1 MLAASR
7 RRKTV
12 KRTSLAAMVAALLAS
27 CSPFGGDQG
36 GISEIESATAQ
47 KGGQPDAVRA
57 ALLPPLRA
65 EMPKV
70 PGAPVEPR
78 FDLVVNSAPARQ
90 VFMSIVSGTRYSMI
104 VNPAVGGTLS
114 LNLKDVTVREALE
127 AIREVY
133 GYEFRVDGTRIYVE
147 SAGLQTRVFQ
157 VNYLIGLRSGRS
169 DVRVSSGAI
178 SGNLQQSGGGAGA
191 PVGAAPGGGAGQTGT
206 SPALGAFGLS
216 SIATASLDA
225 SRVSMVSQS
234 DFWNE
239 VTIALRSLI
248 GAGTGRNVVVSPQS
262 GVIVVRAMPEELRN
276 VEKYLRAMRLSVE
289 RQVMIEAKV
298 VDVTLNNAY
307 QAGINWAAFPN
318 SRRVTAGV
326 FGSNT
331 QLGTTGNLST
341 GNPPTISVDPTGR
354 TWGTGVLGP
363 GVAATAVSAAG
374 AVGAGVFGLA
384 VQTKDFAALLQFLDS
399 QGNVQVLSSP
409 RVAALNNQKA
419 VLKVGIDQFFV
430 TNVTGTPLTNPA
442 GLVTAIQLTPTLNSF
457 FSGVSLDIT
466 PQIDEDGNIL
476 LHIHPLVSNV
486 VQQDLTFNFG
496 GVANAADTT
505 LPLAKSSINE
515 TDTIVRVQDG
525 NIVALGGLMKVDV
538 PNDRSGIPVLQDIPG
553 VGGLFGNTTRT
564 RTKRELVIVLH
575 PTVIKGEK
583 DWEEGIEQANERM
596 QNFGSGARLSPF
608 DRPQWSTSPNVLPP
622 KFCLSSFACSVPASR
637 SLSARHQLVVTSR
650 SSVA

>member
-27 CSPFGGDQG
+27 CSPFRVDQG
-36 GISEIESATAQ
+36 VISEIESATAQ
-47 KGGQPDAVRA
+47 KGSQPDAVRA
-57 ALLPPLRA
+57 ALRPPLRA

-70 PGAPVEPR
+70 PGAPAEPR

-90 VFMSIVSGTRYSMI
+90 VFLSIVSGTRYSMI

-114 LNLKDVTVREALE
+114 LSLKDVTVREALE

-133 GYEFRVDGTRIYVE
+133 GHEFRIDGTRIYVE

-178 SGNLQQSGGGAGA
+178 SGTQPGGAGA
-191 PVGAAPGGGAGQTGT
+191 PVAVTAGTPGQGT
-206 SPALGAFGLS
+206 PALGAFGLS
-216 SIATASLDA
+216 SIATAALDA
-225 SRVSMVSQS
+225 SRVSMVSQN
-234 DFWNE
+234 DLWGE
-239 VTIALRSLI
+239 VTSALRALV
-248 GAGTGRNVVVSPQS
+248 GTAPGRNVVVSPQS

-276 VEKYLRAMRLSVE
+276 VERYLKAMRLSVE

-331 QLGTTGNLST
+331 RLGTTGNLTT
-341 GNPPTISVDPTGR
+341 GNQAITVDPAGRALTTGIL
-354 TWGTGVLGP
+354 GTGLAG
-363 GVAATAVSAAG
+363 TAISAAG

-419 VLKVGIDQFFV
+419 VLKVGTDQFFV
-430 TNVTGTPLTNPA
+430 TNVTGTPLQAVGGVT
-442 GLVTAIQLTPTLNSF
+442 TAIQLTPTLNSF

-466 PQIDEDGNIL
+466 PQINEDGNIL

-486 VQQDLTFNFG
+486 VQQDLIFNFG
-496 GVANAADTT
+496 GGGTDTT

-525 NIVALGGLMKVDV
+525 NIVALGGLMTVDV
-538 PNDRSGIPVLQDIPG
+538 ANDRSGSTVPQDIP
-553 VGGLFGNTTRT
+553 
-564 RTKRELVIVLH
+564 
-575 PTVIKGEK
+575 
-583 DWEEGIEQANERM
+583 
-596 QNFGSGARLSPF
+596 
-608 DRPQWSTSPNVLPP
+608 
-622 KFCLSSFACSVPASR
+622 C
-637 SLSARHQLVVTSR
+637 
-650 SSVA
+650 

>member
-1 MLAASR
+1 M
-7 RRKTV
+7 
-12 KRTSLAAMVAALLAS
+12 KRTSLAVIVAAVLAS
-27 CSPFGGDQG
+27 CSPFHVDQG
-36 GISEIESATAQ
+36 ALSEIESAAAQ
-47 KGGQPDAVRA
+47 KGSQPNAVRE

-78 FDLVVNSAPARQ
+78 FDLVVNAAPARQ

-104 VNPAVGGTLS
+104 VNPGVSGTLS

-133 GYEFRVDGTRIYVE
+133 GYEFRADGTRIYVE

-178 SGNLQQSGGGAGA
+178 SGSQPGGAGA
-191 PVGAAPGGGAGQTGT
+191 PVAVTAGTPGQGT
-206 SPALGAFGLS
+206 PALGAFGLS

-239 VTIALRSLI
+239 ITFALRALI
-248 GAGTGRNVVVSPQS
+248 GTGPGRNLVVSPQS
-262 GVIVVRAMPEELRN
+262 GVIVIRAMPDELRS
-276 VEKYLRAMRLSVE
+276 VEKYLKAMRLSVE

-318 SRRVTAGV
+318 SHRITAGV

-341 GNPPTISVDPTGR
+341 GNAAITVDPAGR
-354 TWGTGVLGP
+354 TLATGVLGT
-363 GVAATAVSAAG
+363 GLAGTAVSAAG

-419 VLKVGIDQFFV
+419 VLKVGTDQFFV
-430 TNVTGTPLTNPA
+430 TNVTGTPVQTA
-442 GLVTAIQLTPTLNSF
+442 GGVTTAIQLTPTLNSF

-466 PQIDEDGNIL
+466 PQIDEDGNIF

-505 LPLAKSSINE
+505 LPLARSSINE

-538 PNDRSGIPVLQDIPG
+538 ANDRSGIPLLQDIPG

-564 RTKRELVIVLH
+564 RTKRELVILLK
-575 PTVIKGEK
+575 PTIIKSER
-583 DWEEGIEQANERM
+583 DWEEGIQQTRDRI
-596 QNFGSGARLSPF
+596 QNLGSEGRLSPF
-608 DRPQWSTSPNVLPP
+608 ERP
-622 KFCLSSFACSVPASR
+622 
-637 SLSARHQLVVTSR
+637 
-650 SSVA
+650 

>member
-1 MLAASR
+1 M
-7 RRKTV
+7 
-12 KRTSLAAMVAALLAS
+12 KRTSLAAIAAALLGS
-27 CSPFGGDQG
+27 CAPFHVDQSV
-36 GISEIESATAQ
+36 ISEIESATTQ
-47 KGGQPDAVRA
+47 KGSQPNAVRE

-70 PGAPVEPR
+70 PGALVEPR
-78 FDLVVNSAPARQ
+78 FDLVVNTAPAQQ

-127 AIREVY
+127 AVREVY
-133 GYEFRVDGTRIYVE
+133 GYEFRIDGTRIYVE

-178 SGNLQQSGGGAGA
+178 SVAQGGGGAGA
-191 PVGAAPGGGAGQTGT
+191 LAGAAAPGTPGQPT

-239 VTIALRSLI
+239 ITFALRSLV
-248 GAGTGRNVVVSPQS
+248 GTGPGRNLVVSPQS
-262 GVIVVRAMPEELRN
+262 GVIVVRAMPDELRS
-276 VEKYLRAMRLSVE
+276 VEKYLKAMRLSVE

-318 SRRVTAGV
+318 NRRVTAGV

-341 GNPPTISVDPTGR
+341 GNQAITVDPAGRALTTGIL
-354 TWGTGVLGP
+354 GTGLAG
-363 GVAATAVSAAG
+363 TAVSATG

-419 VLKVGIDQFFV
+419 VLKVGTDQFFV

-496 GVANAADTT
+496 GGGTDTI

-538 PNDRSGIPVLQDIPG
+538 ANDRSGIPVLQDIPG

-564 RTKRELVIVLH
+564 RVKRELIILLK
-575 PTVIKGEK
+575 PTVIKGG
-583 DWEEGIEQANERM
+583 DWDDSIEQARDRM
-596 QNFGSGARLSPF
+596 QNLGSGARLSPF
-608 DRPQWSTSPNVLPP
+608 ERP
-622 KFCLSSFACSVPASR
+622 
-637 SLSARHQLVVTSR
+637 
-650 SSVA
+650 

>member
-1 MLAASR
+1 
-7 RRKTV
+7 V
-12 KRTSLAAMVAALLAS
+12 KRTSLAVIVAAVLAS
-27 CSPFGGDQG
+27 CSPFRVDQG
-36 GISEIESATAQ
+36 VLSEIESATSQ
-47 KGGQPDAVRA
+47 KASQPDAVRA

-78 FDLVVNSAPARQ
+78 FDLVVNAAPARQ

-104 VNPAVGGTLS
+104 VNPAVSGTLS

-127 AIREVY
+127 AVREVY
-133 GYEFRVDGTRIYVE
+133 GYEFRIDGTRIYVE

-178 SGNLQQSGGGAGA
+178 SATQQGGAGA
-191 PVGAAPGGGAGQTGT
+191 PVAAVPGT
-206 SPALGAFGLS
+206 PALGAFGLS

-234 DFWNE
+234 DLWSE
-239 VTIALRSLI
+239 LTIALRALI
-248 GAGTGRNVVVSPQS
+248 GTEPGRNLVVSPQS
-262 GVIVVRAMPEELRN
+262 GVIVVRAMPDEMRS
-276 VEKYLRAMRLSVE
+276 VEKYLKAMRVSVE

-307 QAGINWAAFPN
+307 QAGINWAAFP
-318 SRRVTAGV
+318 SSRVTAGV

-331 QLGTTGNLST
+331 TLGTTGNLST
-341 GNPPTISVDPTGR
+341 GQGPAINVNPTGR
-354 TWGTGVLGP
+354 TLTTTILGTGLAG
-363 GVAATAVSAAG
+363 TAVSAAG

-384 VQTKDFAALLQFLDS
+384 VQTNNFAALLQFLES

-419 VLKVGIDQFFV
+419 VLKVGTDQFFV
-430 TNVTGTPLTNPA
+430 TNVTGTPVQSA
-442 GLVTAIQLTPTLNSF
+442 GGITTAIQLTPTLNSF

-466 PQIDEDGNIL
+466 PQINEDGNIL

-496 GVANAADTT
+496 GTGTADTI

-538 PNDRSGIPVLQDIPG
+538 ANDRSGIPVLQDIPG

-564 RTKRELVIVLH
+564 RTKRELVILLK
-575 PTVIKGEK
+575 PTVIKGG
-583 DWEEGIEQANERM
+583 DWDDSIEQTHDRM

-608 DRPQWSTSPNVLPP
+608 ERP
-622 KFCLSSFACSVPASR
+622 
-637 SLSARHQLVVTSR
+637 
-650 SSVA
+650 

>member
-1 MLAASR
+1 M
-7 RRKTV
+7 
-12 KRTSLAAMVAALLAS
+12 KRTSLAAIAAALLGS
-27 CSPFGGDQG
+27 CAPFHVDQSV
-36 GISEIESATAQ
+36 ISEIESATAQ
-47 KGGQPDAVRA
+47 KGSQPNAVRE

-78 FDLVVNSAPARQ
+78 FDLVVNTAPAQQ

-104 VNPAVGGTLS
+104 VNPAVSGTLS

-133 GYEFRVDGTRIYVE
+133 GYEFRIDGTRIYVE

-178 SGNLQQSGGGAGA
+178 SGPAQGGGGAA
-191 PVGAAPGGGAGQTGT
+191 IPAGAAASATPGQAT

-239 VTIALRSLI
+239 ITFALRALI
-248 GAGTGRNVVVSPQS
+248 GTGPGRNLVVSPQS
-262 GVIVVRAMPEELRN
+262 GVIVIRAMPDELRS
-276 VEKYLRAMRLSVE
+276 VDKYLKAMRLSVE

-318 SRRVTAGV
+318 SHRITAGV

-341 GNPPTISVDPTGR
+341 GNQAITVDPAGR
-354 TWGTGVLGP
+354 TLATGVLGT
-363 GVAATAVSAAG
+363 GLAGTAVSAAG

-419 VLKVGIDQFFV
+419 VLKVGTDQFFV
-430 TNVTGTPLTNPA
+430 TNVTGTPVQTA
-442 GLVTAIQLTPTLNSF
+442 GGVTTAIQLTPTLNSF

-466 PQIDEDGNIL
+466 PQIDEDGNIF

-505 LPLAKSSINE
+505 LPLARSSINE

-538 PNDRSGIPVLQDIPG
+538 ANDRSGIPLLQDIPG

-564 RTKRELVIVLH
+564 RTKRELVILLK
-575 PTVIKGEK
+575 PTIIKSER
-583 DWEEGIEQANERM
+583 DWEEGIQQTRDRI
-596 QNFGSGARLSPF
+596 QNLGSEGRISPF
-608 DRPQWSTSPNVLPP
+608 ERP
-622 KFCLSSFACSVPASR
+622 
-637 SLSARHQLVVTSR
+637 
-650 SSVA
+650 

>member
-1 MLAASR
+1 
-7 RRKTV
+7 V
-12 KRTSLAAMVAALLAS
+12 
-27 CSPFGGDQG
+27 DQG
-36 GISEIESATAQ
+36 ALSEIESAAAQ
-47 KGGQPDAVRA
+47 KRSQPNAVRE

-78 FDLVVNSAPARQ
+78 FDLVVNTAPARQ

-104 VNPAVGGTLS
+104 VNPAVSGTGTIS

-178 SGNLQQSGGGAGA
+178 SGPPQGGT
-191 PVGAAPGGGAGQTGT
+191 GAAAPAVAAVPGTPGQAI

-216 SIATASLDA
+216 TIATAALDA

-234 DFWNE
+234 DLWSE
-239 VTIALRSLI
+239 VNVALRALI
-248 GAGTGRNVVVSPQS
+248 GTGPGRNVVVSPQS
-262 GVIVVRAMPEELRN
+262 GVIVVRAMPDELRN
-276 VEKYLRAMRLSVE
+276 VDKYLKAMRISIE

-341 GNPPTISVDPTGR
+341 GNQALTVDPSGR
-354 TWGTGVLGP
+354 TLATGLLGTGLAG
-363 GVAATAVSAAG
+363 TAVTAAG

-384 VQTKDFAALLQFLDS
+384 VQTKDFAALIQFLES

-419 VLKVGIDQFFV
+419 VLKVGTDQFFV
-430 TNVTGTPLTNPA
+430 TNVTGTPVQTV
-442 GLVTAIQLTPTLNSF
+442 GGVTTAIQLTPTLNSF

-466 PQIDEDGNIL
+466 PQINEDGNIL

-525 NIVALGGLMKVDV
+525 NIVALGGLMKLDV
-538 PNDRSGIPVLQDIPG
+538 ANDRSGIPVLQDIPG

-564 RTKRELVIVLH
+564 RTKRELVILLK
-575 PTVIKGEK
+575 PTVIKSEM
-583 DWEEGIEQANERM
+583 DWEEGIQQTRDRM

-608 DRPQWSTSPNVLPP
+608 ERP
-622 KFCLSSFACSVPASR
+622 
-637 SLSARHQLVVTSR
+637 
-650 SSVA
+650 

>member
-1 MLAASR
+1 M
-7 RRKTV
+7 
-12 KRTSLAAMVAALLAS
+12 KRTSLAAIAAALLGA
-27 CSPFGGDQG
+27 CSPFHVDQG
-36 GISEIESATAQ
+36 LVSEVENAATQ
-47 KGGQPDAVRA
+47 TGSQPNAVRE

-65 EMPKV
+65 EMPKG
-70 PGAPVEPR
+70 PGTPVEPR
-78 FDLVVNSAPARQ
+78 FDLVVNAAPARQ

-104 VNPAVGGTLS
+104 VNPAVSGTLS
-114 LNLKDVTVREALE
+114 LNLKDVTVKEALE

-133 GYEFRVDGTRIYVE
+133 GYEFRADGTRIYVE

-178 SGNLQQSGGGAGA
+178 SGAQQGGGGAPA
-191 PVGAAPGGGAGQTGT
+191 VAVTAPGTPGATG
-206 SPALGAFGLS
+206 PALGAFGLS
-216 SIATASLDA
+216 SIATSSLDA

-234 DFWNE
+234 DLWNE
-239 VTIALRSLI
+239 ITNALRALI
-248 GAGTGRNVVVSPQS
+248 GTAPGRNVVVSPQS
-262 GVIVVRAMPEELRN
+262 GVVVVRAMPEELRN
-276 VEKYLRAMRLSVE
+276 VDKYLKAMRLSVE

-318 SRRVTAGV
+318 SHRVTAGV

-331 QLGTTGNLST
+331 QLGTTGNLSV
-341 GNPPTISVDPTGR
+341 GNGAITVDPAGR
-354 TWGTGVLGP
+354 TLATGVLGT
-363 GVAATAVSAAG
+363 GLAGTAVSAAG
-374 AVGAGVFGLA
+374 ALGAGVFGLA
-384 VQTKDFAALLQFLDS
+384 VQTKDFAALIQFLES

-419 VLKVGIDQFFV
+419 VLKVGTDQFFV
-430 TNVTGTPLTNPA
+430 TNVTGTPVQTS
-442 GLVTAIQLTPTLNSF
+442 GGVTTAIQLIPTLNSF

-466 PQIDEDGNIL
+466 PQIDEDGNIF

-496 GVANAADTT
+496 GVQNAADTT

-515 TDTIVRVQDG
+515 TDTVVRVQDG
-525 NIVALGGLMKVDV
+525 NIVALGGLMKLDV
-538 PNDRSGIPVLQDIPG
+538 ANDRSGIPVLQDIPG

-564 RTKRELVIVLH
+564 RTKRELVILLK
-575 PTVIKGEK
+575 PTVIKGER
-583 DWEEGIEQANERM
+583 DWEEGNQQARDRM

-608 DRPQWSTSPNVLPP
+608 ERP
-622 KFCLSSFACSVPASR
+622 
-637 SLSARHQLVVTSR
+637 
-650 SSVA
+650 

>member
-1 MLAASR
+1 M
-7 RRKTV
+7 
-12 KRTSLAAMVAALLAS
+12 KRTSLAAMLAALLAS
-27 CSPFGGDQG
+27 CSPFHVDQSV
-36 GISEIESATAQ
+36 ISEIESATAQ
-47 KGGQPDAVRA
+47 KGSQPDAVRA

-65 EMPKV
+65 EIPKV

-178 SGNLQQSGGGAGA
+178 SGSQPGGAGA
-191 PVGAAPGGGAGQTGT
+191 PVAVTAGTPGQGT
-206 SPALGAFGLS
+206 PALGAFGLS

-225 SRVSMVSQS
+225 SRVSMVSQN
-234 DFWNE
+234 DLWGE
-239 VTIALRSLI
+239 VTSALRALV
-248 GAGTGRNVVVSPQS
+248 GTAPGRNVVVSPQS
-262 GVIVVRAMPEELRN
+262 GVIVVRAMPDELRN
-276 VEKYLRAMRLSVE
+276 VERYLKAMRLSVE

-318 SRRVTAGV
+318 SHRVVAGV

-331 QLGTTGNLST
+331 TLGTTGNLST
-341 GNPPTISVDPTGR
+341 GNPSTINVNPTGS
-354 TWGTGVLGP
+354 TLGTGVLGS
-363 GVAATAVSAAG
+363 GLAGTVVSVAG

-384 VQTKDFAALLQFLDS
+384 VQTNNFAALLQFLES

-419 VLKVGIDQFFV
+419 VLKVGTDQFFV
-430 TNVTGTPLTNPA
+430 TNVTGTPVQSTTGGP
-442 GLVTAIQLTPTLNSF
+442 TSIQLTPTLNSF

-466 PQIDEDGNIL
+466 PQINEDGNIL

-496 GVANAADTT
+496 GTGSADTI

-538 PNDRSGIPVLQDIPG
+538 ANDRSGIPVLQDIPG

-564 RTKRELVIVLH
+564 RIKRELVILLK

-583 DWEEGIEQANERM
+583 DWEESLEQTHDRM

-608 DRPQWSTSPNVLPP
+608 ERP
-622 KFCLSSFACSVPASR
+622 
-637 SLSARHQLVVTSR
+637 
-650 SSVA
+650 

>member
-1 MLAASR
+1 M
-7 RRKTV
+7 
-12 KRTSLAAMVAALLAS
+12 KRTSFVLMAAAALAS
-27 CSPFGGDQG
+27 CSPFHVDQG
-36 GISEIESATAQ
+36 VISEIESATAQ
-47 KGGQPDAVRA
+47 KGSQPSAVRE

-65 EMPKV
+65 EIPKV

-178 SGNLQQSGGGAGA
+178 SGTQQGGAGA
-191 PVGAAPGGGAGQTGT
+191 TVAAAPGTPGQST
-206 SPALGAFGLS
+206 SPALGALGLS
-216 SIATASLDA
+216 SIATSALDA

-234 DFWNE
+234 DLWSE
-239 VTIALRSLI
+239 VTNALRALV
-248 GAGTGRNVVVSPQS
+248 GTAPGRNVVVSPQS
-262 GVIVVRAMPEELRN
+262 GVIVVRAMPDELRN
-276 VEKYLRAMRLSVE
+276 VERYLKAMRLSVE

-307 QAGINWAAFPN
+307 QAGINWAAFPG

-331 QLGTTGNLST
+331 QLGTAGNLVT
-341 GNPPTISVDPTGR
+341 GNPPVITVNPIGGTV
-354 TWGTGVLGP
+354 GTGVLGS
-363 GVAATAVSAAG
+363 GLAGTAVSAAG

-384 VQTKDFAALLQFLDS
+384 IQTNNFAALLQFLES
-399 QGNVQVLSSP
+399 QGNIQVLSSP

-419 VLKVGIDQFFV
+419 VLKVGTDQFFV
-430 TNVTGTPLTNPA
+430 TNVTGTPVQSTP
-442 GLVTAIQLTPTLNSF
+442 GGPTSIQLTPTLNSF

-486 VQQDLTFNFG
+486 VQQDLIFNFG
-496 GVANAADTT
+496 GGGSDTT

-538 PNDRSGIPVLQDIPG
+538 ANDRSGIPVLQDIPG

-564 RTKRELVIVLH
+564 RTKRELVILLK
-575 PTVIKGEK
+575 PTVIKGG
-583 DWEEGIEQANERM
+583 DWDDSIDQANERL

-608 DRPQWSTSPNVLPP
+608 ERP
-622 KFCLSSFACSVPASR
+622 
-637 SLSARHQLVVTSR
+637 
-650 SSVA
+650 

>member
-1 MLAASR
+1 
-7 RRKTV
+7 V
-12 KRTSLAAMVAALLAS
+12 
-27 CSPFGGDQG
+27 DQG
-36 GISEIESATAQ
+36 VLSEIESAAAQ
-47 KGGQPDAVRA
+47 KGSQPDAVRA

-78 FDLVVNSAPARQ
+78 FDLVVNAAPARQ

-104 VNPAVGGTLS
+104 VNPAVSGIGTLS

-133 GYEFRVDGTRIYVE
+133 GYEFRIDGTRIYVE

-178 SGNLQQSGGGAGA
+178 SGTPQVGGGAVA
-191 PVGAAPGGGAGQTGT
+191 PAAAAPGTPGQAT

-239 VTIALRSLI
+239 VTSALRSLI

-262 GVIVVRAMPEELRN
+262 GVIVVRAMPDELRN
-276 VEKYLRAMRLSVE
+276 VEKYLKAMRLSVE

-331 QLGTTGNLST
+331 QLGTTGNLSV
-341 GNPPTISVDPTGR
+341 GNQAITVDPTGR
-354 TWGTGVLGP
+354 TLATGILGTGLAG
-363 GVAATAVSAAG
+363 TAVSAAG

-419 VLKVGIDQFFV
+419 VLKVGTDQFFV
-430 TNVTGTPLTNPA
+430 TNVTGTP
-442 GLVTAIQLTPTLNSF
+442 VTGNTGQVIAIQLTPTLNSF

-505 LPLAKSSINE
+505 LPLARSSINE

-538 PNDRSGIPVLQDIPG
+538 ANDRSGIPVLQDIPG

-564 RTKRELVIVLH
+564 RTKRELVILLK

-583 DWEEGIEQANERM
+583 DWEESIEQTHDRM

-608 DRPQWSTSPNVLPP
+608 ERP
-622 KFCLSSFACSVPASR
+622 
-637 SLSARHQLVVTSR
+637 
-650 SSVA
+650 

>member
-1 MLAASR
+1 
-7 RRKTV
+7 
-12 KRTSLAAMVAALLAS
+12 VAALLAS
-27 CSPFGGDQG
+27 CSPFRVDQG
-36 GISEIESATAQ
+36 VLSEIESAAAQ
-47 KGGQPDAVRA
+47 KGSQPDAVRA

-78 FDLVVNSAPARQ
+78 FDLVVNAAPARQ

-104 VNPAVGGTLS
+104 VNPAVSGIGTLS

-133 GYEFRVDGTRIYVE
+133 GYEFRIDGTRIYVE

-178 SGNLQQSGGGAGA
+178 SGTPQVGGGAVA
-191 PVGAAPGGGAGQTGT
+191 PAAAAPGTPGQAT

-239 VTIALRSLI
+239 VTSALRSLI

-262 GVIVVRAMPEELRN
+262 GVIVVRAMPDELRN
-276 VEKYLRAMRLSVE
+276 VEKYLKAMRLSVE

-331 QLGTTGNLST
+331 QLGTTGNLSV
-341 GNPPTISVDPTGR
+341 GNQAITVDPTGR
-354 TWGTGVLGP
+354 TLATGILGTGLAG
-363 GVAATAVSAAG
+363 TAVSAAG

-419 VLKVGIDQFFV
+419 VLKVGTDQFFV
-430 TNVTGTPLTNPA
+430 TNVTGTP
-442 GLVTAIQLTPTLNSF
+442 VTGNTGQVIAIQLTPTLNSF

-505 LPLAKSSINE
+505 LPLARSSINE

-538 PNDRSGIPVLQDIPG
+538 ANDRSGIPVLQDIPG

-564 RTKRELVIVLH
+564 RTKRELVILLK

-583 DWEEGIEQANERM
+583 DWEESIEQTHDRM

-608 DRPQWSTSPNVLPP
+608 ERP
-622 KFCLSSFACSVPASR
+622 
-637 SLSARHQLVVTSR
+637 
-650 SSVA
+650 

>member
-1 MLAASR
+1 MPPASR
-7 RRKTV
+7 RRRTV
-12 KRTSLAAMVAALLAS
+12 KRTSLVAIVAALLGS
-27 CSPFGGDQG
+27 CAFRVDQSVL
-36 GISEIESATAQ
+36 SEIESATAQ
-47 KGGQPDAVRA
+47 KAGQPDAVRE

-90 VFMSIVSGTRYSMI
+90 VFISIVSGTRYSMI
-104 VNPAVGGTLS
+104 VNPAVSGTLS

-133 GYEFRVDGTRIYVE
+133 GYEFRIDGARIYVE

-178 SGNLQQSGGGAGA
+178 SGPTQGGAAAAA
-191 PVGAAPGGGAGQTGT
+191 PAVAAPGTPGQGT

-234 DFWNE
+234 DLWSE
-239 VTIALRSLI
+239 VTIALRTLI
-248 GAGTGRNVVVSPQS
+248 GTGPGRNLVVSPQS
-262 GVIVVRAMPEELRN
+262 GVIVVRAMPEELRS
-276 VEKYLRAMRLSVE
+276 VEKYLKAMRLSVE

-318 SRRVTAGV
+318 SHNVMAGV

-331 QLGTTGNLST
+331 QLGTTGNLLT
-341 GNPPTISVDPTGR
+341 GNPPTINVNPTGR
-354 TWGTGVLGP
+354 TLGTGVLGS
-363 GVAATAVSAAG
+363 GLAGTAISAAG

-384 VQTKDFAALLQFLDS
+384 VQTKDFAALIQFLES

-419 VLKVGIDQFFV
+419 VLKVGTDQFFV
-430 TNVTGTPLTNPA
+430 TNVTGTPVQSV
-442 GLVTAIQLTPTLNSF
+442 GGVTTTIQLTPTLNSF

-496 GVANAADTT
+496 GGGTDTT

-538 PNDRSGIPVLQDIPG
+538 ANDRSGIPLLQDLPG

-564 RTKRELVIVLH
+564 RTKRELIILLK
-575 PTVIKGEK
+575 PTVIK
-583 DWEEGIEQANERM
+583 
-596 QNFGSGARLSPF
+596 
-608 DRPQWSTSPNVLPP
+608 
-622 KFCLSSFACSVPASR
+622 
-637 SLSARHQLVVTSR
+637 
-650 SSVA
+650 

>member
-1 MLAASR
+1 
-7 RRKTV
+7 V
-12 KRTSLAAMVAALLAS
+12 KRTSLAAIAAALLAS
-27 CSPFGGDQG
+27 CAFRVDQG
-36 GISEIESATAQ
+36 VLSEIESATAAQ
-47 KGGQPDAVRA
+47 KTGQPDAVRE

-65 EMPKV
+65 EMPKI

-104 VNPAVGGTLS
+104 VNPAVSGTLS

-133 GYEFRVDGTRIYVE
+133 GYEFRIDGARIYVE

-157 VNYLIGLRSGRS
+157 VNYLTGLRSGRS

-178 SGNLQQSGGGAGA
+178 SGAAQGGGGVAA
-191 PVGAAPGGGAGQTGT
+191 PAVAAPGTPGQAT

-234 DFWNE
+234 DLWSE
-239 VTIALRSLI
+239 LTIALRTLI
-248 GAGTGRNVVVSPQS
+248 GTGPGRNLVVSPQS
-262 GVIVVRAMPEELRN
+262 GVIVVRAMPDEMRS
-276 VEKYLRAMRLSVE
+276 VEKYLKAMRVSVE

-307 QAGINWAAFPN
+307 QAGINWAAF
-318 SRRVTAGV
+318 SSSHLVSGGV
-326 FGSNT
+326 LGSNAT
-331 QLGTTGNLST
+331 LGTTGILSA
-341 GNPPTISVDPTGR
+341 GNVVVNPTGR
-354 TWGTGVLGP
+354 VINTTNLGS
-363 GVAATAVSAAG
+363 GLAGTAVSAAG
-374 AVGAGVFGLA
+374 AAGAGVFGLA
-384 VQTKDFAALLQFLDS
+384 VQTKNFAALLQFLES

-419 VLKVGIDQFFV
+419 VLKVGTDQFFV
-430 TNVTGTPLTNPA
+430 TNVTGTPVQTV
-442 GLVTAIQLTPTLNSF
+442 GGVTTAIQLTPTLNSF

-496 GVANAADTT
+496 GGPGVTDTT

-525 NIVALGGLMKVDV
+525 NIVALGGLMKLDV
-538 PNDRSGIPVLQDIPG
+538 ANDRSGIPLLQDIPG

-564 RTKRELVIVLH
+564 RTKRELVILLK
-575 PTVIKGEK
+575 PTVIKGER
-583 DWEEGIEQANERM
+583 DWEESIEQTRDRM
-596 QNFGSGARLSPF
+596 QDFGSGARLNPF
-608 DRPQWSTSPNVLPP
+608 ERP
-622 KFCLSSFACSVPASR
+622 
-637 SLSARHQLVVTSR
+637 
-650 SSVA
+650 

>member
-1 MLAASR
+1 M
-7 RRKTV
+7 
-12 KRTSLAAMVAALLAS
+12 KRTSLVAILAALLAS
-27 CSPFGGDQG
+27 CSPFHVDQSV
-36 GISEIESATAQ
+36 ISEIESATAQ
-47 KGGQPDAVRA
+47 KGSQPDSVRA

-65 EMPKV
+65 EIPKV

-178 SGNLQQSGGGAGA
+178 SGSQPGGAGA
-191 PVGAAPGGGAGQTGT
+191 PVGVTAGTPGQGT
-206 SPALGAFGLS
+206 LGAFGLS
-216 SIATASLDA
+216 SIATAALDA
-225 SRVSMVSQS
+225 SRVSMVSQNDLWGEITS
-234 DFWNE
+234 
-239 VTIALRSLI
+239 ALRALV
-248 GAGTGRNVVVSPQS
+248 GAAPGRNVVVSPQS

-276 VEKYLRAMRLSVE
+276 VERYLKAMRLSVE

-318 SRRVTAGV
+318 SHNVMAGV

-331 QLGTTGNLST
+331 QLGTTGPLFT
-341 GNPPTISVDPTGR
+341 GNQAITVNPVGR
-354 TWGTGVLGP
+354 TLNTTTLGTGLAG
-363 GVAATAVSAAG
+363 TAVSAAG

-384 VQTKDFAALLQFLDS
+384 IQTNNFAALLQFLES

-419 VLKVGIDQFFV
+419 VLKVGTDQFFV
-430 TNVTGTPLTNPA
+430 TNVTGTPVQSTTGGP
-442 GLVTAIQLTPTLNSF
+442 TSIQLTPTLNSF

-466 PQIDEDGNIL
+466 PQINEDGNIL

-486 VQQDLTFNFG
+486 VQQDLIFNFG
-496 GVANAADTT
+496 GGGTDTT
-505 LPLAKSSINE
+505 LPLAKSSVNE
-515 TDTIVRVQDG
+515 TDTVVRVQDG

-538 PNDRSGIPVLQDIPG
+538 ANDRSGIPVLQDIPG

-564 RTKRELVIVLH
+564 RIKRELVILLK
-575 PTVIKGEK
+575 PTVIKGG
-583 DWEEGIEQANERM
+583 DWDDSIEQTRDRL
-596 QNFGSGARLSPF
+596 QDFGSGARLSPF
-608 DRPQWSTSPNVLPP
+608 ERP
-622 KFCLSSFACSVPASR
+622 
-637 SLSARHQLVVTSR
+637 
-650 SSVA
+650 

>member
-1 MLAASR
+1 
-7 RRKTV
+7 
-12 KRTSLAAMVAALLAS
+12 VAALLGS
-27 CSPFGGDQG
+27 CAFRVDQG
-36 GISEIESATAQ
+36 VLSEIESATTQ
-47 KGGQPDAVRA
+47 KAGQPEAVRE

-104 VNPAVGGTLS
+104 VNPAVSGTLS

-127 AIREVY
+127 AVREVY
-133 GYEFRVDGTRIYVE
+133 GYEFRIDGARIYVE

-178 SGNLQQSGGGAGA
+178 SGPAQAGAGA
-191 PVGAAPGGGAGQTGT
+191 AAPAVAAAPGTLGQATL
-206 SPALGAFGLS
+206 PALGAFGLS

-234 DFWNE
+234 DLWGE
-239 VTIALRSLI
+239 VTIALRALI
-248 GAGTGRNVVVSPQS
+248 GTGPGRNLVVSPQS
-262 GVIVVRAMPEELRN
+262 GVIVVRAMPDELRSI
-276 VEKYLRAMRLSVE
+276 EKYLKAMRLSVE

-318 SRRVTAGV
+318 SHRVTAGV

-341 GNPPTISVDPTGR
+341 GNQAITVDPTGR
-354 TWGTGVLGP
+354 TLATGILGTGLAG
-363 GVAATAVSAAG
+363 TAVAAAG

-384 VQTKDFAALLQFLDS
+384 VQTKDFAALIQFLES

-419 VLKVGIDQFFV
+419 VLKVGTDQFFV
-430 TNVTGTPLTNPA
+430 TNVTGTPVQTS
-442 GLVTAIQLTPTLNSF
+442 GGVTTAIQLVPTLNSF

-466 PQIDEDGNIL
+466 PQIDEDGNIF

-496 GVANAADTT
+496 GVVGATDTT

-515 TDTIVRVQDG
+515 TDTVVRVQDG
-525 NIVALGGLMKVDV
+525 NIVALGGLMKLDV
-538 PNDRSGIPVLQDIPG
+538 ANDRSGIPVLQDIPG

-564 RTKRELVIVLH
+564 RIKRELVILLK

-583 DWEEGIEQANERM
+583 DWDESIEQTRDRM
-596 QNFGSGARLSPF
+596 QNFGSGAWLSPF
-608 DRPQWSTSPNVLPP
+608 ERP
-622 KFCLSSFACSVPASR
+622 
-637 SLSARHQLVVTSR
+637 
-650 SSVA
+650 

>member
-1 MLAASR
+1 
-7 RRKTV
+7 
-12 KRTSLAAMVAALLAS
+12 VAALLGS
-27 CSPFGGDQG
+27 CAFRVDQG
-36 GISEIESATAQ
+36 VLSEIESATTQ
-47 KGGQPDAVRA
+47 KAGQPEAVRE

-104 VNPAVGGTLS
+104 VNPAVSGTLS

-127 AIREVY
+127 AVREVY
-133 GYEFRVDGTRIYVE
+133 GYEFRIDGARIYVE

-178 SGNLQQSGGGAGA
+178 SGPAQAGAGA
-191 PVGAAPGGGAGQTGT
+191 AAPAVAAAPGTLGQATL
-206 SPALGAFGLS
+206 PALGAFGLS

-234 DFWNE
+234 DLWGE
-239 VTIALRSLI
+239 VTIALRALI
-248 GAGTGRNVVVSPQS
+248 GTGPGRNLVVSPQS
-262 GVIVVRAMPEELRN
+262 GVIVVRAMPDELRSI
-276 VEKYLRAMRLSVE
+276 EKYLKAMRLSVE

-318 SRRVTAGV
+318 SHRVTAGV

-331 QLGTTGNLST
+331 RLGTTGNLST
-341 GNPPTISVDPTGR
+341 GNQAITVDPTGR
-354 TWGTGVLGP
+354 TLATGILGTGLAG
-363 GVAATAVSAAG
+363 TAVAAAG

-384 VQTKDFAALLQFLDS
+384 VQTKDFAALIQFLES

-419 VLKVGIDQFFV
+419 VLKVGTDQFFV
-430 TNVTGTPLTNPA
+430 TNVTGTPVQTS
-442 GLVTAIQLTPTLNSF
+442 GGVTTAIQLVPTLNSF

-466 PQIDEDGNIL
+466 PQIDEDGNIF

-496 GVANAADTT
+496 GVVGATDTT

-515 TDTIVRVQDG
+515 TDTVVRVQDG
-525 NIVALGGLMKVDV
+525 NIVALGGLMKLDV
-538 PNDRSGIPVLQDIPG
+538 ANDRSGIPVLQDIPG

-564 RTKRELVIVLH
+564 RIKRELVILLK

-583 DWEEGIEQANERM
+583 DWDESIEQTRDRM
-596 QNFGSGARLSPF
+596 QNFGSGAWLSPF
-608 DRPQWSTSPNVLPP
+608 ERP
-622 KFCLSSFACSVPASR
+622 
-637 SLSARHQLVVTSR
+637 
-650 SSVA
+650 

>member
-1 MLAASR
+1 M
-7 RRKTV
+7 
-12 KRTSLAAMVAALLAS
+12 KRTSLAAIAAALLGS
-27 CSPFGGDQG
+27 CAPFHVDQSV
-36 GISEIESATAQ
+36 ISEIESATAQ
-47 KGGQPDAVRA
+47 KGSQPNAVRE

-78 FDLVVNSAPARQ
+78 FDLVVNTAPARQ
-90 VFMSIVSGTRYSMI
+90 VFLSIVSGTRYSMI
-104 VNPAVGGTLS
+104 VNPAVSGTLS

-133 GYEFRVDGTRIYVE
+133 GYEFRIDGTRIYVE

-178 SGNLQQSGGGAGA
+178 SGPAQGGGGAA
-191 PVGAAPGGGAGQTGT
+191 IPAGAAAPATPGQAT

-239 VTIALRSLI
+239 ITFALRALI
-248 GAGTGRNVVVSPQS
+248 GTGPGRNLVVSPQS
-262 GVIVVRAMPEELRN
+262 GVIVIRAMPDELRS
-276 VEKYLRAMRLSVE
+276 VEKYLKAMRLSVE

-318 SRRVTAGV
+318 SHRITAGV

-341 GNPPTISVDPTGR
+341 GNAAITVDPAGR
-354 TWGTGVLGP
+354 TLATGVLGT
-363 GVAATAVSAAG
+363 GLAGTAVSAAG

-419 VLKVGIDQFFV
+419 VLKVGTDQFFV
-430 TNVTGTPLTNPA
+430 TNVTGTPVQTA
-442 GLVTAIQLTPTLNSF
+442 GGVTTAIQLTPTLNSF

-466 PQIDEDGNIL
+466 PQIDEDGNIF

-505 LPLAKSSINE
+505 LPLARSSINE

-538 PNDRSGIPVLQDIPG
+538 ANDRSGIPLLQDIPG

-564 RTKRELVIVLH
+564 RTKRELVILLK
-575 PTVIKGEK
+575 PTIIKSER
-583 DWEEGIEQANERM
+583 DWEEGIQQTRDRI
-596 QNFGSGARLSPF
+596 QNLGSEGRLSPF
-608 DRPQWSTSPNVLPP
+608 ERP
-622 KFCLSSFACSVPASR
+622 
-637 SLSARHQLVVTSR
+637 
-650 SSVA
+650 

>member
-234 DFWNE
+234 DLWNE

-326 FGSNT
+326 FGSNA

-341 GNPPTISVDPTGR
+341 GNQAITVDPAGRALTTGIL
-354 TWGTGVLGP
+354 GTGLAG
-363 GVAATAVSAAG
+363 TAVSAAG

-419 VLKVGIDQFFV
+419 VLKVGTDQFFV
-430 TNVTGTPLTNPA
+430 TNVTGTPVQTA
-442 GLVTAIQLTPTLNSF
+442 GGVTTAIQLTPTLNSF

-496 GVANAADTT
+496 GGGTDTT

-525 NIVALGGLMKVDV
+525 NIVALGGLMKLDV
-538 PNDRSGIPVLQDIPG
+538 ANDRSGIL
-553 VGGLFGNTTRT
+553 
-564 RTKRELVIVLH
+564 
-575 PTVIKGEK
+575 
-583 DWEEGIEQANERM
+583 
-596 QNFGSGARLSPF
+596 
-608 DRPQWSTSPNVLPP
+608 
-622 KFCLSSFACSVPASR
+622 
-637 SLSARHQLVVTSR
+637 
-650 SSVA
+650 

>member
-1 MLAASR
+1 
-7 RRKTV
+7 
-12 KRTSLAAMVAALLAS
+12 VAAVLAS
-27 CSPFGGDQG
+27 CSPFRVDQG
-36 GISEIESATAQ
+36 VLSEIESATSQ
-47 KGGQPDAVRA
+47 KASQPDAVRA

-70 PGAPVEPR
+70 PGAAVEPR
-78 FDLVVNSAPARQ
+78 FDLVVNAAPARQ
-90 VFMSIVSGTRYSMI
+90 VFVSIVSGTRYSMI
-104 VNPAVGGTLS
+104 VNPAVSGTLS

-133 GYEFRVDGTRIYVE
+133 GYEFRIDGTRIYVE

-178 SGNLQQSGGGAGA
+178 SGPAQGGGGAA
-191 PVGAAPGGGAGQTGT
+191 IPAGAAAPATPGQAT

-239 VTIALRSLI
+239 ITFALRALI
-248 GAGTGRNVVVSPQS
+248 GTGPGRNLVVSPQS
-262 GVIVVRAMPEELRN
+262 GVIVIRAMPDELRS
-276 VEKYLRAMRLSVE
+276 VEKYLKAMRLSVE

-318 SRRVTAGV
+318 SHRITAGV

-341 GNPPTISVDPTGR
+341 GNAAITVDPAGR
-354 TWGTGVLGP
+354 TLATGVLGT
-363 GVAATAVSAAG
+363 GLAGTAVSAAG

-419 VLKVGIDQFFV
+419 VLKVGTDQFFV
-430 TNVTGTPLTNPA
+430 TNVTGTPVQTA
-442 GLVTAIQLTPTLNSF
+442 GGVTTAIQLTPTLNSF

-466 PQIDEDGNIL
+466 PQIDEDGNIF

-505 LPLAKSSINE
+505 LPLARSSINE

-538 PNDRSGIPVLQDIPG
+538 ANDRSGIPLLQDIPG

-564 RTKRELVIVLH
+564 RTKRELVILLK
-575 PTVIKGEK
+575 PTIIKSER
-583 DWEEGIEQANERM
+583 DWEEGIQQTRDRI
-596 QNFGSGARLSPF
+596 QNLGSEGRLSPF
-608 DRPQWSTSPNVLPP
+608 ERP
-622 KFCLSSFACSVPASR
+622 
-637 SLSARHQLVVTSR
+637 
-650 SSVA
+650 

>member
-1 MLAASR
+1 MPPASR
-7 RRKTV
+7 RGRTV
-12 KRTSLAAMVAALLAS
+12 KRTSLVAIVAALLGS
-27 CSPFGGDQG
+27 CAFRVDQG
-36 GISEIESATAQ
+36 ILSEIESATAQ
-47 KGGQPDAVRA
+47 KAGQPDAVRE

-70 PGAPVEPR
+70 PGAPMEPR
-78 FDLVVNSAPARQ
+78 FDLVVNAAPARQ

-104 VNPAVGGTLS
+104 VNPAVSGTLS

-127 AIREVY
+127 AIREAY
-133 GYEFRVDGTRIYVE
+133 GYEFRIDGTRIYVE

-178 SGNLQQSGGGAGA
+178 SGSAQGGGGAA
-191 PVGAAPGGGAGQTGT
+191 IPAGAAAPATPGQAT

-239 VTIALRSLI
+239 ITFALRALI
-248 GAGTGRNVVVSPQS
+248 GTGPGRNLVVSPQS
-262 GVIVVRAMPEELRN
+262 GVIVIRAMPDELRS
-276 VEKYLRAMRLSVE
+276 VEKYLKAMRLSVE

-318 SRRVTAGV
+318 SHRITAGV

-341 GNPPTISVDPTGR
+341 GNQAITVDPAGR
-354 TWGTGVLGP
+354 TLATGVLGT
-363 GVAATAVSAAG
+363 GLAGTAVSAAG

-419 VLKVGIDQFFV
+419 VLKVGTDQFFV
-430 TNVTGTPLTNPA
+430 TNVTGTPVQSATGAP
-442 GLVTAIQLTPTLNSF
+442 VSIQLTPTLNSF

-466 PQIDEDGNIL
+466 PQIDEDGNIF

-496 GVANAADTT
+496 GVQNAADTT
-505 LPLAKSSINE
+505 LPLARSSINE

-525 NIVALGGLMKVDV
+525 NIVALGGLMKLDV
-538 PNDRSGIPVLQDIPG
+538 ANDRSGIPLLQDIPG

-564 RTKRELVIVLH
+564 RTKRELVILLK

-583 DWEEGIEQANERM
+583 DWDESIEQTRDRM
-596 QNFGSGARLSPF
+596 QNFGSGARLNPF
-608 DRPQWSTSPNVLPP
+608 ERP
-622 KFCLSSFACSVPASR
+622 
-637 SLSARHQLVVTSR
+637 
-650 SSVA
+650 

>member
-1 MLAASR
+1 M
-7 RRKTV
+7 
-12 KRTSLAAMVAALLAS
+12 KRTSLVAIVAALLGS
-27 CSPFGGDQG
+27 CAFRVDQG
-36 GISEIESATAQ
+36 VFSEIESATAQ
-47 KGGQPDAVRA
+47 KAGQPDAVRE

-70 PGAPVEPR
+70 SGAPVEPR

-104 VNPAVGGTLS
+104 VNPGVSGILS

-133 GYEFRVDGTRIYVE
+133 GYEFRIDGARIYVE

-178 SGNLQQSGGGAGA
+178 SGPTQQGGAGA
-191 PVGAAPGGGAGQTGT
+191 APAVAVTAPGTPGQAT
-206 SPALGAFGLS
+206 PALGAFGLS

-234 DFWNE
+234 DLWNE

-248 GAGTGRNVVVSPQS
+248 GTGPGRNVVVSPQS
-262 GVIVVRAMPEELRN
+262 GVIVVRAMPEELRS
-276 VEKYLRAMRLSVE
+276 VEKYLKAMRLSVE

-298 VDVTLNNAY
+298 VDVTLNNAF
-307 QAGINWAAFPN
+307 QAGINWAAF
-318 SRRVTAGV
+318 SSAHRAGGGV
-326 FGSNT
+326 IGSNT
-331 QLGTTGNLST
+331 TLGTTGNLST
-341 GNPPTISVDPTGR
+341 QGITVNPTAR
-354 TWGTGVLGP
+354 TVTTGVLGT
-363 GVAATAVSAAG
+363 GLAGTAVSASG

-384 VQTKDFAALLQFLDS
+384 VQTNNFAALLQFLES

-419 VLKVGIDQFFV
+419 VLKVGTDQFFV
-430 TNVTGTPLTNPA
+430 TNVTGTPVQTA
-442 GLVTAIQLTPTLNSF
+442 GGVTTAIQLTPTLNSF

-486 VQQDLTFNFG
+486 TQQDLTFNFG
-496 GVANAADTT
+496 GGGTDTT
-505 LPLAKSSINE
+505 LPLARSSINE

-525 NIVALGGLMKVDV
+525 NIVALGGLMKLDV
-538 PNDRSGIPVLQDIPG
+538 ANDRSGIPLLQDLPG
-553 VGGLFGNTTRT
+553 VGVLFGNTTRT
-564 RTKRELVIVLH
+564 RTKRELVILLK

-583 DWEEGIEQANERM
+583 DWEDNIEQMRDRM
-596 QNFGSGARLSPF
+596 QNFGSGERISPLG
-608 DRPQWSTSPNVLPP
+608 RP
-622 KFCLSSFACSVPASR
+622 
-637 SLSARHQLVVTSR
+637 
-650 SSVA
+650 

>member
-1 MLAASR
+1 
-7 RRKTV
+7 V
-12 KRTSLAAMVAALLAS
+12 KRTSLAAIAAALLGS
-27 CSPFGGDQG
+27 CAPFHVDQSV
-36 GISEIESATAQ
+36 ISEIESATTQ
-47 KGGQPDAVRA
+47 KGSQPNAVRE

-70 PGAPVEPR
+70 PGALVEPR
-78 FDLVVNSAPARQ
+78 FDLVVNTAPAQQ

-127 AIREVY
+127 AVREVY
-133 GYEFRVDGTRIYVE
+133 GYEFRIDGTRIYVE

-178 SGNLQQSGGGAGA
+178 SVAQGGGGAGA
-191 PVGAAPGGGAGQTGT
+191 LAGAAAPGTPGQPT

-239 VTIALRSLI
+239 ITFALRSLV
-248 GAGTGRNVVVSPQS
+248 GTGPGRNLVVSPQS
-262 GVIVVRAMPEELRN
+262 GVIVVRAMPDELRS
-276 VEKYLRAMRLSVE
+276 VEKYLKAMRLSVE

-318 SRRVTAGV
+318 NRRVTAGV

-341 GNPPTISVDPTGR
+341 GNQAITVDPAGRALTTGIL
-354 TWGTGVLGP
+354 GTGLAG
-363 GVAATAVSAAG
+363 TAVSATG

-419 VLKVGIDQFFV
+419 VLKVGTDQFFV

-486 VQQDLTFNFG
+486 VQQDLAFNFG
-496 GVANAADTT
+496 VGGTDTT
-505 LPLAKSSINE
+505 LPLARSSINE

-538 PNDRSGIPVLQDIPG
+538 ANDRSGIPLLQDIPG

-564 RTKRELVIVLH
+564 RTKRELVILLK
-575 PTVIKGEK
+575 PTIIKSER
-583 DWEEGIEQANERM
+583 DWEEGIQQTRDRI
-596 QNFGSGARLSPF
+596 QNLGSEGRLSPF
-608 DRPQWSTSPNVLPP
+608 ERP
-622 KFCLSSFACSVPASR
+622 
-637 SLSARHQLVVTSR
+637 
-650 SSVA
+650 

>member
-1 MLAASR
+1 M
-7 RRKTV
+7 
-12 KRTSLAAMVAALLAS
+12 KRTSLVAIAAALLGS
-27 CSPFGGDQG
+27 CAFRVDQG
-36 GISEIESATAQ
+36 ILSEIESATAQ
-47 KGGQPDAVRA
+47 KAGQPDAVRQ

-78 FDLVVNSAPARQ
+78 FDLVVNAAPARQ
-90 VFMSIVSGTRYSMI
+90 VFVSIVSGTRYSMI
-104 VNPAVGGTLS
+104 VNPAVSGTLS

-127 AIREVY
+127 AIREAY
-133 GYEFRVDGTRIYVE
+133 GYEFRIDGSRIYVE

-178 SGNLQQSGGGAGA
+178 SGAAQQGGAGA
-191 PVGAAPGGGAGQTGT
+191 PAAAVTAPGTPGQAT

-225 SRVSMVSQS
+225 SRVSTVSQS
-234 DFWNE
+234 DLWNE
-239 VTIALRSLI
+239 LTNALRSLI
-248 GAGTGRNVVVSPQS
+248 GTGPGRNVVVSPQS
-262 GVIVVRAMPEELRN
+262 GVIVIRAMPEELRSA
-276 VEKYLRAMRLSVE
+276 EKYLKAMRLSVE

-307 QAGINWAAFPN
+307 QAGINWAAFSS
-318 SRRVTAGV
+318 SRRVSGGV
-326 FGSNT
+326 IGSNT
-331 QLGTTGNLST
+331 QLGTTGNLFT
-341 GNPPTISVDPTGR
+341 GNQALVVNPTGR
-354 TWGTGVLGP
+354 VINTGILGTGLAG
-363 GVAATAVSAAG
+363 TAVSAAG

-384 VQTKDFAALLQFLDS
+384 VQTNNFAALLEFLES

-419 VLKVGIDQFFV
+419 VLKVGTDQFFV
-430 TNVTGTPLTNPA
+430 TNVTGTPVQNVA
-442 GLVTAIQLTPTLNSF
+442 GVTTAIQLTPTLNSF

-496 GVANAADTT
+496 GGGTDTT

-538 PNDRSGIPVLQDIPG
+538 ANDRSGIPLLQDLPG
-553 VGGLFGNTTRT
+553 VGVLFGNTTRT
-564 RTKRELVIVLH
+564 RTKRELVILLK
-575 PTVIKGEK
+575 PTVIKGER
-583 DWEEGIEQANERM
+583 DWEEGAQQTRDRM
-596 QNFGSGARLSPF
+596 QNFGSGEWISPLG
-608 DRPQWSTSPNVLPP
+608 RP
-622 KFCLSSFACSVPASR
+622 
-637 SLSARHQLVVTSR
+637 
-650 SSVA
+650 

>member
-1 MLAASR
+1 
-7 RRKTV
+7 V
-12 KRTSLAAMVAALLAS
+12 KRTSLAAIAAALLAS
-27 CSPFGGDQG
+27 CAFRVDQG
-36 GISEIESATAQ
+36 VLSEIENATTQ
-47 KGGQPDAVRA
+47 KASQPNAVRE

-65 EMPKV
+65 EMPKL
-70 PGAPVEPR
+70 GAPVEPR

-90 VFMSIVSGTRYSMI
+90 VFISIVSGTRYSVI
-104 VNPAVGGTLS
+104 VNPAVSGTLS

-133 GYEFRVDGTRIYVE
+133 GYEFRIDGTRIYVE

-178 SGNLQQSGGGAGA
+178 SGPAQGGAAAAAPTVAAAAGA
-191 PVGAAPGGGAGQTGT
+191 PGQAT

-225 SRVSMVSQS
+225 SRVSTVSQS
-234 DFWNE
+234 DLWSE
-239 VTIALRSLI
+239 VTIALRTLI
-248 GAGTGRNVVVSPQS
+248 GTGPGRNLVVSPQS
-262 GVIVVRAMPEELRN
+262 GVIVVRAMPDELRS
-276 VEKYLRAMRLSVE
+276 VEKYLKAMRLSVE

-318 SRRVTAGV
+318 SHRVTAGV

-341 GNPPTISVDPTGR
+341 GNQAITVDPSGR
-354 TWGTGVLGP
+354 TLTTGILGTGLAG
-363 GVAATAVSAAG
+363 TAITAAG

-384 VQTKDFAALLQFLDS
+384 VQTKDFAALIQFLES

-419 VLKVGIDQFFV
+419 VLKVGTDQFFV
-430 TNVTGTPLTNPA
+430 TNVTGTPVQTV
-442 GLVTAIQLTPTLNSF
+442 GGVTTAIQLTPTLNSF

-466 PQIDEDGNIL
+466 PQINEDGNIL

-496 GVANAADTT
+496 GVVGSADTT
-505 LPLAKSSINE
+505 LPLARSSINE
-515 TDTIVRVQDG
+515 TDTVVRVQDG
-525 NIVALGGLMKVDV
+525 NIVALGGLMKLDV
-538 PNDRSGIPVLQDIPG
+538 ANDRSGIPVLQDIPG

-564 RTKRELVIVLH
+564 RIKRELVILLK
-575 PTVIKGEK
+575 PTVIKG
-583 DWEEGIEQANERM
+583 DWDESIEQTRDRM

-608 DRPQWSTSPNVLPP
+608 ERP
-622 KFCLSSFACSVPASR
+622 
-637 SLSARHQLVVTSR
+637 
-650 SSVA
+650 

>member
-1 MLAASR
+1 M
-7 RRKTV
+7 
-12 KRTSLAAMVAALLAS
+12 KRTSLVAIVAALLGS
-27 CSPFGGDQG
+27 CAFRVDQSVL
-36 GISEIESATAQ
+36 SEIESATAQ
-47 KGGQPDAVRA
+47 KAGQPEAVRE

-90 VFMSIVSGTRYSMI
+90 VFISIVSGTRYSMI
-104 VNPAVGGTLS
+104 VNPAVSGTLS

-133 GYEFRVDGTRIYVE
+133 GYEFRIDGARIYVE

-178 SGNLQQSGGGAGA
+178 SGPAQGGAGA
-191 PVGAAPGGGAGQTGT
+191 PVAVTAGTPGQGS

-216 SIATASLDA
+216 SIATAALDA

-234 DFWNE
+234 DLWNE
-239 VTIALRSLI
+239 LTNALRAMI
-248 GAGTGRNVVVSPQS
+248 GTAPGRNVVVSPQS
-262 GVIVVRAMPEELRN
+262 GVVVVRAMPDELRSI
-276 VEKYLRAMRLSVE
+276 EKYLKAMRLSVE

-318 SRRVTAGV
+318 SHRVTAGV

-331 QLGTTGNLST
+331 TLGTTGNLST
-341 GNPPTISVDPTGR
+341 GQGPAITVDPTGR
-354 TWGTGVLGP
+354 TLNTTILGTGLAG
-363 GVAATAVSAAG
+363 TAVSAAG

-384 VQTKDFAALLQFLDS
+384 VQTKDFAALIQFLES

-419 VLKVGIDQFFV
+419 VLKVGTDQFFV
-430 TNVTGTPLTNPA
+430 TNVTGTPVQSATGAP
-442 GLVTAIQLTPTLNSF
+442 VSIQLTPTLNSF

-466 PQIDEDGNIL
+466 PQIDEDGNIF

-496 GVANAADTT
+496 GGGTDTT
-505 LPLAKSSINE
+505 LPLARSSINE
-515 TDTIVRVQDG
+515 TDTVVRVQDG
-525 NIVALGGLMKVDV
+525 NIVALGGLMKLDV
-538 PNDRSGIPVLQDIPG
+538 ANDRSGIPLLQDIPG

-564 RTKRELVIVLH
+564 RTKRELVILLK

-583 DWEEGIEQANERM
+583 DWEESIEQTRDRM
-596 QNFGSGARLSPF
+596 QDFGSGARLNPF
-608 DRPQWSTSPNVLPP
+608 ERP
-622 KFCLSSFACSVPASR
+622 
-637 SLSARHQLVVTSR
+637 
-650 SSVA
+650 